1 MKNFIYFC
9 SESFNQ
15 KSMVITAKTKISEI
29 IKYDRKAIDVIASIN
44 KHFRKLKNPI
54 LAKILAS
61 RVNVADA
68 AKVGGV
74 STEEFLKKLQENGYE
89 VEFNQERKVSQAK
102 KTNAIMDKK
111 NIVTLDVRP
120 ILSGGVDPFDEIMKT
135 IKGMKEE
142 ETLLI
147 INTFEPVPL
156 LNILQKR
163 GYIYQT
169 ERPEPGVVH
178 CYLQKA
184 ESGTPTDEA
193 KEVKGNETADFNSI
207 EIRFKGKLT
216 EIDVR
221 ELEMPMPMVTTL
233 EALEKLNEGEALYVH
248 HKRLPR
254 YLLPELENRGYKIVT
269 KPIDENNLKLIIFK

>member
-1 MKNFIYFC
+1 MK
-9 SESFNQ
+9 
-15 KSMVITAKTKISEI
+15 ITAKTKISQI
-29 IKYDRKAIDVIASIN
+29 IKYDRNVIDVIASIN

-89 VEFNQERKVSQAK
+89 VEFNQEEKQVSQEK
-102 KTNAIMDKK
+102 KTNTIMEKK

-120 ILSGGVDPFDEIMKT
+120 ILSGGADPFDEIMKT

-169 ERPEPGVVH
+169 ERPEPGIVH
-178 CYLQKA
+178 CFLQK
-184 ESGTPTDEA
+184 SGQATPIDEV
-193 KEVKGNETADFNSI
+193 KEVKGNETNDFNAI
-207 EIRFKGKLT
+207 EIRFKEKLT

-221 ELEMPMPMVTTL
+221 NLEMPMPMVATL
-233 EALEKLNEGEALYVH
+233 EALEKLKEGEALYVN

-254 YLLPELENRGYKIVT
+254 YLLPELENRGYKFVT

>member
-1 MKNFIYFC
+1 MK
-9 SESFNQ
+9 
-15 KSMVITAKTKISEI
+15 ITAETKISQI
-29 IKYDRKAIDVIASIN
+29 IKYDKNAIDVIASIN

-54 LAKILAS
+54 LARVLAS

-68 AKVGGV
+68 AKVGGI

-89 VEFNQERKVSQAK
+89 VEFNQEEKQVSQEK
-102 KTNAIMDKK
+102 KTNTIMEKK
-111 NIVTLDVRP
+111 NIITLDVRP
-120 ILSGGVDPFDEIMKT
+120 ILSGGSDPFDEIMKT

-169 ERPEPGVVH
+169 ERPEPGIVH

-184 ESGTPTDEA
+184 GPVTPADEA
-193 KEVKGNETADFNSI
+193 TEAKGNETHDFGSI
-207 EIRFKGKLT
+207 ETRFKGKLT

-221 ELEMPMPMVTTL
+221 DMEMPMPMVATL

-254 YLLPELENRGYKIVT
+254 YLLPELENRGYKLVT

>member
-1 MKNFIYFC
+1 MK
-9 SESFNQ
+9 
-15 KSMVITAKTKISEI
+15 ITAKTKISQI
-29 IKYDRKAIDVIASIN
+29 IKYDKNVIDVIASIN
-44 KHFRKLKNPI
+44 RHFRKLKNPI
-54 LAKILAS
+54 LSKILAS

-68 AKVGGV
+68 AKIGGV

-89 VEFNQERKVSQAK
+89 VEFNQEEKQVSQE
-102 KTNAIMDKK
+102 KTTNTVMEKK

-120 ILSGGVDPFDEIMKT
+120 VLSGGVDPFDEIMKT
-135 IKGMKEE
+135 LKGMKEE
-142 ETLLI
+142 DTLLI

-163 GYIYQT
+163 GYIYHT

-184 ESGTPTDEA
+184 GPVTPTDEVT
-193 KEVKGNETADFNSI
+193 EVKENETDDFDSI
-207 EIRFKGKLT
+207 ETRFKGKLT

-221 ELEMPMPMVTTL
+221 ELEMPMPMVATL

-254 YLLPELENRGYKIVT
+254 YLLPELENRGYKLVK